1 MSQSQWILK
10 ALEQRPLT
18 AIEALEGCGCFR
30 LAARIKDLRQQGHDI
45 QTKSLIMPNGK
56 IVAQYHL
63 ESKRPQNCG
72 TGFCSCIECIYK
84 GDQ

>member
-30 LAARIKDLRQQGHDI
+30 LAARIKDLREQGHDI
-45 QTKSLIMPNGK
+45 KTKTLILLDGK

-63 ESKRPQNCG
+63 EVPKHENAPLP
-72 TGFCSCIECIYK
+72 
-84 GDQ
+84 

>member
-45 QTKSLIMPNGK
+45 KTRSLILLDGK

-63 ESKRPQNCG
+63 EQSK
-72 TGFCSCIECIYK
+72 
-84 GDQ
+84 

>member
-18 AIEALEGCGCFR
+18 PLEALHGCGCFR
-30 LAARIKDLRQQGHDI
+30 LAARIKDLREQGHDI
-45 QTKSLIMPNGK
+45 KTKTLILLDGK

-63 ESKRPQNCG
+63 EQSK
-72 TGFCSCIECIYK
+72 
-84 GDQ
+84 

>member
-30 LAARIKDLRQQGHDI
+30 LAARIKDLREQGHDI
-45 QTKSLIMPNGK
+45 KTKTLILHDGK

-63 ESKRPQNCG
+63 EVPKHEDASPPQAVLAI
-72 TGFCSCIECIYK
+72 S
-84 GDQ
+84 

>member
-45 QTKSLIMPNGK
+45 KTKTLILLDGK

-63 ESKRPQNCG
+63 EQSK
-72 TGFCSCIECIYK
+72 
-84 GDQ
+84 

>member
-10 ALEQRPLT
+10 YLEQRPLT

-30 LAARIKDLRQQGHDI
+30 LAARIKDLREQGYDI
-45 QTKSLIMPNGK
+45 KTKTLILLDGK

-63 ESKRPQNCG
+63 EVPKC
-72 TGFCSCIECIYK
+72 
-84 GDQ
+84 

>member
-1 MSQSQWILK
+1 MTQSQWILK

-30 LAARIKDLRQQGHDI
+30 LAARIKDLRAEGHDI
-45 QTKSLIMPNGK
+45 KTKTLILLDGK

-63 ESKRPQNCG
+63 EVPKC
-72 TGFCSCIECIYK
+72 
-84 GDQ
+84 